1 MKPDGWHLCL
11 APISESQRL
20 TEPEN
25 FIRRVYNMGFDPRIA
40 HGGMKWQIGGIA
52 FIRLQTPKGTKDY
65 LPPEVERHHYVEQ
78 KLKEV
83 FKLWG
88 YLEIRSPAIELVEVL
103 STGVGAELIDNMF
116 KFQDFDG
123 KIVALRAEMT
133 APVARI
139 VSTKML
145 EAPKPIRLFYISN
158 VFRYSQPYLERE
170 REFWQAG
177 VELIGSNTPE
187 TDGEVLS
194 LLASSLTKLGL
205 EEVRIDVGH
214 AGLLNAL
221 LRTTGLNKEK
231 KQVLQNL
238 LRYRDEN
245 RLEKFMGQNNF
256 SPKSKEAFIQLSR
269 CRRLQEL
276 SSISL
281 EPSKSQK
288 TKDYLK
294 ALLEVRD
301 ALAVYGVE
309 NLVFFDFSLARKIEY
324 YTGIVFEASVPN
336 LGLPLGGGGRYD
348 NLLEKFGKL
357 KIPATGFAV
366 DIEKCLQ
373 ALTAQGFQPITKLKT
388 RLLVASKF
396 RDAAIKAVKAIR
408 GTGMTAFLD
417 VRRGGRNQVLEYA
430 KRSGINYV
438 VFVGSSVERP
448 AIIHDVQLNVVK
460 NMTIK
465 AFLQSVKD
473 DER

>member
-1 MKPDGWHLCL
+1 
-11 APISESQRL
+11 
-20 TEPEN
+20 
-25 FIRRVYNMGFDPRIA
+25 V
-40 HGGMKWQIGGIA
+40 
-52 FIRLQTPKGTKDY
+52 GT
-65 LPPEVERHHYVEQ
+65 
-78 KLKEV
+78 
-83 FKLWG
+83 
-88 YLEIRSPAIELVEVL
+88 
-103 STGVGAELIDNMF
+103 ELIDNMF

-158 VFRYSQPYLERE
+158 VFRYNQSYLERE

-194 LLASSLTKLGL
+194 LLASSLRKLGL

-214 AGLLNAL
+214 AGLLKDL
-221 LRTTGLNKEK
+221 LRTTGLNKEN

-245 RLEKFMGQNNF
+245 RLEKFMDQNNL
-256 SPKSKEAFIQLSR
+256 SPKLKEAFIQLSR
-269 CRRLQEL
+269 CRRLHEL

-281 EPSKSQK
+281 EPSKRQK
-288 TKDYLK
+288 TKNYMK
-294 ALLEVRD
+294 ALLEVKD
-301 ALAVYGVE
+301 ALANYGVD

-366 DIEKCLQ
+366 EIEKCLQ
-373 ALTAQGFQPITKLKT
+373 ALTAQRFQPIKRRKT
-388 RLLVASKF
+388 RFLVTSKF
-396 RDAAIKAVKAIR
+396 KDAAIRAVKIIR
-408 GTGMTAFLD
+408 GAGVTAFLD
-417 VRRGGRNQVLEYA
+417 VRRGSRKQVLEYA
-430 KRSGINYV
+430 KLSGINYV
-438 VFVGSSVERP
+438 VFVDSSVKKP

>member
-1 MKPDGWHLCL
+1 M
-11 APISESQRL
+11 
-20 TEPEN
+20 
-25 FIRRVYNMGFDPRIA
+25 
-40 HGGMKWQIGGIA
+40 GGIT

-65 LPPEVERHHYVEQ
+65 LPPEVERQHYVEQ

-88 YLEIRSPAIELVEVL
+88 YQEIRSPAIELVEVL
-103 STGVGAELIDNMF
+103 STGVGTELIDNMF

-158 VFRYSQPYLERE
+158 VFRYNQSYLERE

-194 LLASSLTKLGL
+194 LLASSLRKLGL

-214 AGLLNAL
+214 AGLLKDL
-221 LRTTGLNKEK
+221 LRTTGLNKEN

-245 RLEKFMGQNNF
+245 RLEKFMDQNNL
-256 SPKSKEAFIQLSR
+256 SPKLKEAFIQLSR
-269 CRRLQEL
+269 CRRLHEL

-281 EPSKSQK
+281 GPSKRQK
-288 TKDYLK
+288 TKNYMK
-294 ALLEVRD
+294 ALLEVKN
-301 ALAVYGVE
+301 ALANYGVD

-366 DIEKCLQ
+366 EIEKCLQ
-373 ALTAQGFQPITKLKT
+373 ALTTQRFQPIKRRKT
-388 RLLVASKF
+388 RFLVTSKF
-396 RDAAIKAVKAIR
+396 KDAAIRAVKIIR
-408 GTGMTAFLD
+408 GAGVTAFLD
-417 VRRGGRNQVLEYA
+417 VRRGGRKQVLEYA
-430 KRSGINYV
+430 KLSGINYV
-438 VFVGSSVERP
+438 VFADSSVKKP
-448 AIIHDVQLNVVK
+448 AVIHDVQLNVVK

>member
-1 MKPDGWHLCL
+1 
-11 APISESQRL
+11 
-20 TEPEN
+20 
-25 FIRRVYNMGFDPRIA
+25 
-40 HGGMKWQIGGIA
+40 
-52 FIRLQTPKGTKDY
+52 
-65 LPPEVERHHYVEQ
+65 VEQ
-78 KLKEV
+78 KLKGV

-88 YLEIRSPAIELVEVL
+88 YQEIRSPAIELVEVL
-103 STGVGAELIDNMF
+103 STGVGTELIDNMF

-123 KIVALRAEMT
+123 KMVALRAEMT

-158 VFRYSQPYLERE
+158 VFRYSSSYLERE

-187 TDGEVLS
+187 TDGEVLA
-194 LLASSLTKLGL
+194 LLASSLRKLGL

-214 AGLLNAL
+214 AGLLQDL
-221 LRTTGLNKEK
+221 LKTSGLNKEK

-245 RLEKFMGQNNF
+245 RLEKFMEHNNL
-256 SPKSKEAFIQLSR
+256 SPKLKEAFAQLSR

-281 EPSKSQK
+281 KPSKHQK
-288 TKDYLK
+288 TKNYMK

-301 ALAVYGVE
+301 ALANYGVE

-366 DIEKCLQ
+366 EIEKCLQ
-373 ALTAQGFQPITKLKT
+373 ALTAQGFHPIKRSKA
-388 RLLVASKF
+388 RFLVASKF
-396 RDAAIKAVKAIR
+396 KDAAIRAVEAIR
-408 GTGMTAFLD
+408 STGVTAFLD
-417 VRRGGRNQVLEYA
+417 VRRGGSKQVLEYA
-430 KRSGINYV
+430 KRSGITYV
-438 VFVGSSVERP
+438 VFVDSSVEKP
-448 AIIHDVQLNVVK
+448 AVIHDVQLNVAK